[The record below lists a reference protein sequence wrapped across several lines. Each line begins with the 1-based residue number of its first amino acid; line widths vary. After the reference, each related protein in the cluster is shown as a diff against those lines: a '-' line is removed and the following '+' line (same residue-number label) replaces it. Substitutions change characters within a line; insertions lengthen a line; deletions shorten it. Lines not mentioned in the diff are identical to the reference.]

1 MPSTTIRLSRQ
12 LHERLAQRA
21 KADHLTLAG
30 AIERAL
36 DVEENAKFWSRAAET
51 MGSPN
56 SRPMGLAVSS
66 DLAGTLKDG
75 LDPDESWDDVW

>member
-36 DVEENAKFWSRAAET
+36 DVEENAEFWSRAAET
-51 MGSPN
+51 MGSAD
-56 SRPMGLAVSS
+56 SRPMTPAVSS

>member
-1 MPSTTIRLSRQ
+1 MQSTTIRLSRD
-12 LHERLAQRA
+12 LHERLARRA
-21 KADHLTLAG
+21 RADHLTLAG

-36 DVEENAKFWSRAAET
+36 DVEETAEFWSRAAET
-51 MGSPN
+51 MGSPGT
-56 SRPMGLAVSS
+56 RPVAPAAPL